1 MPQVCATMTR
11 MDEPQQDNQETAIPV
26 SNPGEVITPVNTTV
40 NTTPPAPTS
49 EPAIVAVPQVPQ
61 AEPAKVPDVATSEPE
76 TSLYKPESPPAAE
89 DTQSITWTSSELHI
103 HEKTI
108 SWYLVLAV
116 ATIVVAAV
124 LYLWTGSIM
133 TPVVI
138 VVCAII
144 LGYYGSHKPGQL
156 EYAMNNKGI
165 RIGTKQYLYDD
176 FQLFVVTPNSPTHE
190 VTLIPVK
197 RFMPPLS
204 VRYVPDLEEKILNM
218 LSDHLPLE
226 ERRADLVDSLMQR
239 IRF

>member
-1 MPQVCATMTR
+1 VPQVCATMTR
-11 MDEPQQDNQETAIPV
+11 MDEPQKDSQETAIPV

-40 NTTPPAPTS
+40 NATTPAPTV
-49 EPAIVAVPQVPQ
+49 EHDAVAAPQAPQ

-76 TSLYKPESPPAAE
+76 TSLFKPESPPTDLGTE
-89 DTQSITWTSSELHI
+89 SITWTSSEFHI

-108 SWYLVLAV
+108 AWYLMLAV
-116 ATIVVAAV
+116 TTIVVAVV

-138 VVCAII
+138 VICAII
-144 LGYYGSHKPGQL
+144 LAYYGSHRPDQL

>member
-1 MPQVCATMTR
+1 MA
-11 MDEPQQDNQETAIPV
+11 EPQKDNQETAIPS
-26 SNPGEVITPVNTTV
+26 SNPGEVITPANTTV
-40 NTTPPAPTS
+40 NIAPPAPII
-49 EPAIVAVPQVPQ
+49 EQAAVAAPQAPQ
-61 AEPAKVPDVATSEPE
+61 AEPAKVPDKTTPEPE
-76 TSLYKPESPPAAE
+76 ISLFKPDNSLTAE
-89 DTQSITWTSSELHI
+89 DTASITWTSSEIHT

-108 SWYLVLAV
+108 AWYLMLAI
-116 ATIVVAAV
+116 ATIVLAAV
-124 LYLWTGSIM
+124 LYLLMGGIV
-133 TPVVI
+133 TPVVVI
-138 VVCAII
+138 ICGII
-144 LGYYGSHKPGQL
+144 LGYYGSHRPDQL

-176 FQLFVVTPNSPTHE
+176 FQLFVVTPNSPAHE

-204 VRYVPDLEEKILNM
+204 VRYVPDLEEKVLNM